1 MIRSIIGSTMAFA
14 RTRRRARWLSL
25 ALVPALTAMAVAVV
39 PRVRSLSPSYVMAG
53 AGAVQVK
60 VHGEG
65 FTATTVAR
73 LGAQTRPTRVVNDK
87 LAQVDLTA
95 ADVATARTVSISVA
109 TPGTGGGVSNAIPFE
124 IRGPVDTEP
133 PTIVGLPPIEKITT
147 SPAGATVTFPLPSAT
162 DNSGPVTV
170 TCTPPSGTVFPLGT
184 TTVTCVARDATGNTA
199 SVSFSVRVIETTP
212 PRIVAPADITVT
224 AGDGTG
230 AAVSFGPTVTDNFP
244 DPPTVVC
251 EPPSGTVFPV
261 GVTTVKCTATD
272 LSGNSAWATFRV
284 TVNAPAT
291 RITTVAPTAV
301 PIGSAALRITVSG
314 TGFGAGSV
322 VRWNTQPLVTRVV
335 SATVLE
341 ADVPAALMAVPAA
354 VRLIV
359 ATAAGTASNAI
370 PFAVAELV
378 PSISSVSPTTL
389 TLLQGV
395 NFVVRGRNFTPA
407 TRFRWGGSEF
417 EPTMVSVNS
426 ATEMIAD
433 LRGGYLGQPGTENVS
448 VATRYPSGTVQV
460 SNSVPV
466 TIVFPP
472 GPTITSLTPSSVV
485 AGTGTGLRIRGTN
498 FTSTSEVRLDGS
510 ALNAQVIE
518 FVSASELG
526 VYLGGAYF
534 IDRKS
539 IAVTVANKLP
549 TGHVLV
555 SPPATIQV
563 TP

>member
-1 MIRSIIGSTMAFA
+1 MIRSIIGSTMALA
-14 RTRRRARWLSL
+14 RTHTRARWLSL
-25 ALVPALTAMAVAVV
+25 ALVPALTAMAVTVV
-39 PRVRSLSPSYVMAG
+39 PRVRSLSPSYVTAG

-65 FTATTVAR
+65 FTTTTVAR

-109 TPGTGGGVSNAIPFE
+109 TPGTSGGVSNAIPFE

-147 SPAGATVTFPLPSAT
+147 SPAGATVTYPLPSAT
-162 DNSGPVTV
+162 DNSGSVAV
-170 TCTPPSGTVFPLGT
+170 TCTPPSGPVFPLGT

-212 PRIVAPADITVT
+212 P
-224 AGDGTG
+224 
-230 AAVSFGPTVTDNFP
+230 
-244 DPPTVVC
+244 
-251 EPPSGTVFPV
+251 
-261 GVTTVKCTATD
+261 TT
-272 LSGNSAWATFRV
+272 
-284 TVNAPAT
+284 T
-291 RITTVAPTAV
+291 RITAVAPTAV

-341 ADVPAALMAVPAA
+341 ADVPAALMAAPAA

-359 ATAAGTASNAI
+359 VNAAGTASNAI
-370 PFAVAELV
+370 PYTVAELV

-389 TLLQGV
+389 TLMQGV
-395 NFVVRGRNFTPA
+395 NFVIRGRNFTPA

-460 SNSVPV
+460 SNSMPV

-472 GPTITSLTPSSVV
+472 GPTIASLTPSSVV

-510 ALNAQVIE
+510 ALNSQVVE
-518 FVSASELG
+518 FVSASELA

-555 SPPATIQV
+555 SPPATLQV